1 MRINSTDFL
10 RSELTCYPVNLV
22 RAADGSYVS
31 DAPQHCVQAD
41 DTGDPVAVIA

>member
-10 RSELTCYPVNLV
+10 RSKLTCYPVNLV
-22 RAADGSYVS
+22 RAAEASYAS

-41 DTGDPVAVIA
+41 DAGDPVAVLA